1 MFEEILKMLNVEKLE
16 EAQITSIK
24 AKLEDIVDVKAR
36 EKSDS
41 MLKEQS
47 EKLIEEYEEKYEQ
60 YKSDVT
66 GKFSNFVDTVLEEE
80 LVIPEKIVEFAKKG
94 ELYDEVIS
102 ALKVKMA
109 VDEGLLTEEVKSL
122 LREARDEI
130 VGLREQLNEAIS
142 EKMSLEE
149 DAKKLAAHLY
159 LRQKC
164 DGLVE
169 SQRKRVLEILDD
181 LSTKDEI
188 DRKFQIVIDHV
199 LKEDDIPATHAADPH
214 DQRPDEIDKGDT
226 PDPEGLT
233 KGSEEPE
240 AEAKTFDCICTKC
253 GSQSSSKTACATTP
267 CPSCGGGMKD
277 ADAAAPAD
285 ESGQGQM
292 EVDNPEGEPVRESSS
307 PFDSEIKHYVKILRE
322 NRF

>member
-1 MFEEILKMLNVEKLE
+1 MLGIEKLE

-24 AKLEDIVDVKAR
+24 AKLEDIVDIKAR

-41 MLKEQS
+41 LLKEQS
-47 EKLIEEYEEKYEQ
+47 EKLIEEYEEKFEQ

-66 GKFSNFVDTVLEEE
+66 GKFSNFVDSVLEEE
-80 LVIPEKIVEFAKKG
+80 LTLPEKIVEFAKKG

-109 VDEGLLTEEVKSL
+109 IDEGLLTEEVKTL

-130 VGLREQLNEAIS
+130 LSLRDQLNEATGA
-142 EKMSLEE
+142 KMSLEE

-181 LSTKDEI
+181 LTTKDEI

-199 LKEDDIPATHAADPH
+199 LKEDDIPATPAADPH
-214 DQRPDEIDKGDT
+214 DQRPDDTDKGDT
-226 PDPEGLT
+226 PAPAGLP

-240 AEAKTFDCICTKC
+240 AEAKTFQCICTKC
-253 GSQSSSKTACATTP
+253 GAQSSSKTACATTA

-277 ADAAAPAD
+277 DESATPAD

-292 EVDNPEGEPVRESSS
+292 EIDDPDGKPVQESLT
-307 PFDSEIKHYVKILRE
+307 PFDNEIQKYVKILKE